1 MKQYKDATLLLNG
14 EVSYRF
20 LSPYMDIA
28 EEESIHHT
36 MVSNQE
42 ADTDTGLVLTVD
54 YPVELEDVTV
64 NPSVTGV
71 EEKSVQRGWKGWMR
85 SLFKPKE

>member
-1 MKQYKDATLLLNG
+1 
-14 EVSYRF
+14 
-20 LSPYMDIA
+20 
-28 EEESIHHT
+28 

-71 EEKSVQRGWKGWMR
+71 EEKVSSEVGKGGCVP
-85 SLFKPKE
+85 F